1 MQELNGNF
9 SHFPKPSLFQG
20 LEGARNNSL
29 ISHTDSVLG
38 KKLEEECGIR
48 RAVGA
53 VSVFLHWPLLLLNA
67 IPGCLYSENPLLIC
81 STPTTQVPG
90 LWILHPLTVLS
101 SYLLAVSSCS
111 DMVGFVP
118 RQVFPTLPF
127 FSVSILGFPHMF
139 SPFWLCPFS
148 LSMFITS
155 SQFFISLPHFP
166 PPSCFFG
173 CIIISFSP

>member
-53 VSVFLHWPLLLLNA
+53 VSVFLH
-67 IPGCLYSENPLLIC
+67 
-81 STPTTQVPG
+81 
-90 LWILHPLTVLS
+90 
-101 SYLLAVSSCS
+101 
-111 DMVGFVP
+111 
-118 RQVFPTLPF
+118 
-127 FSVSILGFPHMF
+127 
-139 SPFWLCPFS
+139 
-148 LSMFITS
+148 
-155 SQFFISLPHFP
+155 
-166 PPSCFFG
+166 
-173 CIIISFSP
+173 

>member
-9 SHFPKPSLFQG
+9 SHFPKPSWFQG

-101 SYLLAVSSCS
+101 LLLFAGSLQLLWYGWFCSQASFSNLALLQRKHIGISSH
-111 DMVGFVP
+111 
-118 RQVFPTLPF
+118 VFSILTLPF
-127 FSVSILGFPHMF
+127 FPFHVHYLQSIFHF
-139 SPFWLCPFS
+139 SATL
-148 LSMFITS
+148 
-155 SQFFISLPHFP
+155 
-166 PPSCFFG
+166 PPSQLFLWMHYH
-173 CIIISFSP
+173 